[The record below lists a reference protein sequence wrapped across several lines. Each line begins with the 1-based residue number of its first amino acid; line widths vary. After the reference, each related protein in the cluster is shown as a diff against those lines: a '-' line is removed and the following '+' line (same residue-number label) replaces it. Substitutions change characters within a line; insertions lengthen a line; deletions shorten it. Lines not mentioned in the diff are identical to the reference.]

1 MKCAL
6 IEGFL
11 IPGVLLPGFLHAL
24 KVPLPREEAKEA
36 AASGL
41 PGARHCLCAQLPP
54 ALIVFTDLDR
64 RRYKS
69 NQD

>member
-1 MKCAL
+1 MCSCRGLLNTRSTFAWLPAL
-6 IEGFL
+6 R
-11 IPGVLLPGFLHAL
+11 
-24 KVPLPREEAKEA
+24 VPLPREEAKEA

-41 PGARHCLCAQLPP
+41 PGARQCLRAQLPP